1 MLRYNLASDDPI
13 NISLFQGQTK
23 LLIWHSYIRLH
34 SKSNLYCT
42 IEESN
47 KDCNRQIKW
56 VSSVEYKRITL
67 VEWIAKNVVAIG
79 FSNGLIEITEID
91 ECESARSQVIQKF
104 KHNVS
109 NFVLVVNS
117 TD

>member
-1 MLRYNLASDDPI
+1 MLRYNLASDDPL

-42 IEESN
+42 IDEESN

-67 VEWIAKNVVAIG
+67 VEWIAKNVVALG

-91 ECESARSQVIQKF
+91 ECESARSRVIQKF

-109 NFVLVVNS
+109 HLFLL
-117 TD
+117 